1 MVPLLAQ
8 ATYGPPLEP
17 LLPRLEA
24 QIVLLNLR
32 DQNLRLLRETYA
44 RAHYVDSDATL
55 DNLRAAVMIS
65 EESERIALR
74 ELGDSHELTAD
85 FGNEARAA
93 RAALAAVVHRAWHP
107 VDALAIWNRSGREL
121 ATFFE
126 SRLSALATE
135 DAEEAAD

>member
-1 MVPLLAQ
+1 M
-8 ATYGPPLEP
+8 
-17 LLPRLEA
+17 
-24 QIVLLNLR
+24 
-32 DQNLRLLRETYA
+32 RLLGEEHKDTLISANNYA
-44 RAHYVDSDATL
+44 DTL
-55 DNLRAAVMIS
+55 V
-65 EESERIALR
+65 

-85 FGNEARAA
+85 FGNESRAA